1 MTISC
6 ISKMSSLKST
16 TGLLKRLRTLMNDT
30 KYVRDPISAYI
41 VPTNDAHTS
50 EYIADADKRR
60 EFISGFSGS
69 AGTAIVTLQDARLW
83 TDGRYYLQAS
93 QELDSN
99 WKLMKDG
106 LPDTPSQVW
115 LSKNLPQGAKIG
127 VDPKF
132 ITYREWVSLQKHLE
146 SSGQELVSVENN
158 LIDLIWDNKPKT
170 PNNQII
176 PLDRKYTGK
185 SVLEKLKE
193 INKQMTEKGV
203 GALVLTALDEVA
215 WFLNLRGSDIEYN
228 PVFFAYVVVLQEDFV
243 LFINKQSYTN
253 NIDNHLKHEAPGI
266 TFKVESYD
274 QIGNYL
280 ETLAENL
287 KESVWFY
294 DESNSY
300 LVRLLDKKK
309 VFISDMSP
317 VSHMKAVKNQNER
330 KGMRNS
336 HIKDAVAL
344 CSYFEWL
351 EREIAS
357 GNNVTEISGAKK
369 LEEFR
374 SQQED
379 FAGPSFETIS
389 SVGPHGAIIHYAPN
403 EKTDVLI
410 TDKELYLCDSG
421 GQYLDGTTD
430 VTRTLHFGTPTDH
443 EKQMF
448 TLVLK
453 GQLQLGSIVFPKKV
467 KGNRLDAFA
476 RQFLWKVGL
485 DYNHGTGHGVGS
497 YLNVHEGPMGIHKR
511 DMRAD
516 PGLEEGM
523 FLSNEPGYYENGKF
537 GIRIE
542 DVVEIVP
549 ATTPYNFENLQFY
562 TFNTI
567 TLVPKQTKLIKTEM
581 LTDEEILTLNNYH
594 QKCRDVL
601 GPILKT
607 QKRFDVKKWLWK
619 ETEPIS
625 K

>member
-106 LPDTPSQVW
+106 LPDTPSQ
-115 LSKNLPQGAKIG
+115 
-127 VDPKF
+127 
-132 ITYREWVSLQKHLE
+132 
-146 SSGQELVSVENN
+146 
-158 LIDLIWDNKPKT
+158 
-170 PNNQII
+170 
-176 PLDRKYTGK
+176 
-185 SVLEKLKE
+185 
-193 INKQMTEKGV
+193 
-203 GALVLTALDEVA
+203 
-215 WFLNLRGSDIEYN
+215 
-228 PVFFAYVVVLQEDFV
+228 
-243 LFINKQSYTN
+243 
-253 NIDNHLKHEAPGI
+253 
-266 TFKVESYD
+266 
-274 QIGNYL
+274 
-280 ETLAENL
+280 
-287 KESVWFY
+287 
-294 DESNSY
+294 
-300 LVRLLDKKK
+300 
-309 VFISDMSP
+309 DMSP